1 MDDRLP
7 ANALAF
13 GEGLVDTALAMP
25 PRTEDAPETLAE
37 LYRRPGFLLRRAH
50 QIAVSL
56 FLEECRRHE
65 LTSTQYGVLVILNER
80 PAIDQITLGRLL
92 GLDRSTT
99 GLVVRKLEERGL
111 LVRSVG
117 NDLRR
122 RQLRLTASGAGLL
135 RRATADAARAQTRL
149 LSPLSASARE
159 RLLATLGEIAL
170 AFDAST
176 RVPIDRSAAEEK
188 ESTSRRVGAAP

>member
-1 MDDRLP
+1 MSRR
-7 ANALAF
+7 A
-13 GEGLVDTALAMP
+13 
-25 PRTEDAPETLAE
+25 EDEPETLAE

-65 LTSTQYGVLVILNER
+65 LTATQYGVLVILNER

-111 LVRSVG
+111 LGRSVG
-117 NDLRR
+117 SDLRR
-122 RQLRLTASGAGLL
+122 RQLRLTPSGTRLL
-135 RRATADAARAQTRL
+135 RRAAADATRAQARL
-149 LSPLSASARE
+149 LSPLSGPARE
-159 RLLATLGEIAL
+159 RFLSMLEELAL
-170 AFDAST
+170 AFNDST
-176 RVPIDRSAAEEK
+176 RVPVDRAAADERAERI
-188 ESTSRRVGAAP
+188 SPSPSRAGTPP